1 MTMVIK
7 IRRHPIDS
15 SVIATIGYDPLAK
28 LLDIE
33 FKDDGKV
40 YRYFDVPLSEYEAF
54 MEAPSKGTYLNTE
67 FKKAGYLY
75 DVIDQVKRRRT
86 G

>member
-7 IRRHPIDS
+7 IRRDPVDS
-15 SVIATIGYDPLAK
+15 SVIATMGYDPLAK

-33 FKDDGKV
+33 FKESGDL
-40 YRYFDVPLSEYEAF
+40 YRYFDVPASEYQAF
-54 MEAPSKGTYLNTE
+54 MEAPSKGIYFNTE
-67 FKKAGYLY
+67 FKKRGYLY
-75 DVIDQVKRRRT
+75 DVIDQVKRRT